1 MKKLTPLALVSAVP
15 LVVAAF
21 PFPVGRIAFSVA
33 VVEER
38 TAQPL
43 KDILVKAVFD
53 DRPTR
58 WGGDTVERVERR
70 RTDAQ
75 GLCRFTGTSNHGA
88 ACYIVEKTP
97 GYYATPFVDYTAT
110 NQVRNFL
117 PYRCEPYDCVFTTIL
132 QRVERP
138 IPLYVKRVQLRDQEH
153 GIGGFDGTNAV
164 LRFDFVAGDWLP
176 PHGNGRWVDF
186 EIRTHYQLK
195 EVVKDPLYE
204 GLSFYEFTNEIAF
217 QGEGNGLV
225 ERSFAGVNCGIKL
238 RTAPEGGYVSGR
250 TLRFGRRRK
259 KSPVMGIWP
268 EDYTESDFDRCYCF
282 RIRSRFDE
290 KGRLVEA
297 YYGKIYGDFNFEGW
311 WDIGFC
317 GVAFLYYL
325 NPQSLDRNLE
335 WDVKRNLC
343 PDPGNLQYRP
353 VFSRVYPEP

>member
-1 MKKLTPLALVSAVP
+1 MTKPRASLLC
-15 LVVAAF
+15 VVAIPIVAGAF
-21 PFPVGRIAFSVA
+21 PIGRIAFNVA
-33 VVEER
+33 VVEEGAGR
-38 TAQPL
+38 PL
-43 KDILVKAVFD
+43 VGIPVTAVFND
-53 DRPTR
+53 QPTR
-58 WGGDTVERVERR
+58 WGDDTIEKVRQCL
-70 RTDAQ
+70 TDAK
-75 GLCRFTGTSNHGA
+75 GRCRFTGTSNHGA
-88 ACYIVEKTP
+88 ASYYVEKVP
-97 GYYATPFVDYTAT
+97 GYYATVSVAYSAT

-138 IPLYVKRVQLRDQEH
+138 VSLYVKRVQLRDPKR

-164 LRFDFVAGDWLP
+164 LRFDFVSGDWLP
-176 PHGNGRWVDF
+176 PHGNGRRADF
-186 EIRTHYQLK
+186 EIRTRYRLK
-195 EVVKDPLYE
+195 EVVKDPLYR
-204 GLSFYEFTNEIAF
+204 GLSFYEFTSEVAF
-217 QGEGNGLV
+217 LGEGNGLV

-238 RTAPEGGYVSGR
+238 RTAPEGGYASGK

-282 RIRSRFDE
+282 RVRSRFDE
-290 KGRLVEA
+290 RGRLVEA

-311 WDIGFC
+311 WDVGFC

-325 NPQSLDRNLE
+325 NPRPLDRNLE